1 MLFHSTRGKDSNKD
15 FASILMQGLADDGGL
30 FMPDH
35 WPQVDLDEIKSK
47 TSFVDIAKCIVPLF
61 TASSFSR
68 DETIRILES
77 TWHDF
82 EHQDLIGIKNFHSVS
97 ILELFHGPTA
107 AFKDFGLQLAA
118 AFFNKV
124 LESENK
130 TAIVLGATSGD
141 TGSAAIDA
149 CKNYGRIKSFIMLP
163 NGNMSEVQRRQMSTI
178 KASNVFALRING
190 TFDDCQDLVKHAFK
204 KRDFLNNNQYLLA
217 VNSINWTRI
226 VGQICYYF
234 YAYNQLHQKT
244 NLNFSIPTGNFGNV
258 FACYSAYK
266 MGLPIKKISVA
277 VNENDILH
285 RFFSDNNYSKQF
297 VHETISP
304 SMDISV
310 ASNFERLVYDLF
322 LNRDSAKCF
331 KMFDNFPVNPI
342 ELDPITWQKKDH
354 LFSSSKVNDL
364 DTKKIIQETHR
375 SFNYILDPHTAV
387 AAVEAF
393 DKSDENNHYVVLST
407 AHPAKF
413 PKIYEELDIEINSLP
428 FALRDLFKKRSIFIH
443 LMRIT
448 IKLLTLLIVITNFLI
463 YEYSKDT

>member
-1 MLFHSTRGKDSNKD
+1 MLFHSSRGKDPDKD

-61 TASSFSR
+61 TSSSFSR
-68 DETIRILES
+68 DETISIVES

-82 EHQDLIGIKNFHSVS
+82 EHQDLIGIKDFNSVS

-118 AFFNKV
+118 AFFNQV
-124 LESENK
+124 LEAENK

-190 TFDDCQDLVKHAFK
+190 TFDDCQDLVKLAFK
-204 KRDFLNNNQYLLA
+204 KRDFLNNDQYLLA

-226 VGQICYYF
+226 IGQICYYF
-234 YAYNQLHQKT
+234 YAYNQLHQKS

-258 FACYSAYK
+258 FACYSAHK
-266 MGLPIKKISVA
+266 MGLPINKISVA

-322 LNRDSAKCF
+322 LDRDSNKCS
-331 KMFDNFPVNPI
+331 KMFDNFPANPI
-342 ELDPITWQKKDH
+342 ELDPATWQKKDR

-364 DTKKIIQETHR
+364 DTKKIIQETHQL
-375 SFNYILDPHTAV
+375 FDYILDPHTAV
-387 AAVEAF
+387 AAIEAF
-393 DKSDENNHYVVLST
+393 NKSDENNHYVVLST

-413 PKIYEELDIEINSLP
+413 PKVYEELNIQIKSLP
-428 FALRDLFKKRSIFIH
+428 VALKGLFKKEEFLHAFDADYNQIVSFINH
-443 LMRIT
+443 
-448 IKLLTLLIVITNFLI
+448 NN
-463 YEYSKDT
+463 

>member
-1 MLFHSTRGKDSNKD
+1 MLFHSSRGKDPDKD

-61 TASSFSR
+61 TSSSFSR
-68 DETIRILES
+68 DETLSIVES

-82 EHQDLIGIKNFHSVS
+82 EHQDLIGIKDFNSVS

-124 LESENK
+124 LEAENK

-190 TFDDCQDLVKHAFK
+190 TFDDCQDLVKLAFK
-204 KRDFLNNNQYLLA
+204 KRDFLNNDQYLLA

-226 VGQICYYF
+226 IGQICYYF
-234 YAYNQLHQKT
+234 YAYNQLHQKS

-258 FACYSAYK
+258 FACYSAHK
-266 MGLPIKKISVA
+266 MGLPINKISVA

-322 LNRDSAKCF
+322 LDRDPNKCS
-331 KMFDNFPVNPI
+331 KMFDNFPANPI
-342 ELDPITWQKKDH
+342 ELDPATWQKKDH

-364 DTKKIIQETHR
+364 DTKKMIQKTHQL
-375 SFNYILDPHTAV
+375 FDYILDPHTAV
-387 AAVEAF
+387 AAIEAF
-393 DKSDENNHYVVLST
+393 NKSDENNHYVVLST

-413 PKIYEELDIEINSLP
+413 PKVYEELNIQIKSLP
-428 FALRDLFKKRSIFIH
+428 FALRGLFKKEEFLHSFDVDYNQIVSFINH
-443 LMRIT
+443 
-448 IKLLTLLIVITNFLI
+448 NN
-463 YEYSKDT
+463 

>member
-1 MLFHSTRGKDSNKD
+1 MLFHSTRGKDPNKD

-30 FMPDH
+30 FMPDY

-61 TASSFSR
+61 TSSSFSHE
-68 DETIRILES
+68 ETTSMVES

-82 EHQDLIGIKNFHSVS
+82 EHQDLIGIKEFNSVS

-149 CKNYGRIKSFIMLP
+149 CKNYGRIKSFILLP

-178 KASNVFALRING
+178 KASNVFALRIDG
-190 TFDDCQDLVKHAFK
+190 TFDDCQDLVKLAFK
-204 KRDFLNNNQYLLA
+204 KRDFLNNDQYLLA

-226 VGQICYYF
+226 IGQICYYF
-234 YAYNQLHQKT
+234 YAFNQLHQKS

-258 FACYSAYK
+258 FACYSAHK
-266 MGLPIKKISVA
+266 MGLPINNISVA

-322 LNRDSAKCF
+322 LDRDSARCS
-331 KMFDNFPVNPI
+331 KMFDNFPTNPI

-364 DTKKIIQETHR
+364 DTKKIIQETYKL
-375 SFNYILDPHTAV
+375 FNYILDPHTAV

-393 DKSDENNHYVVLST
+393 NKSDENNHYVVLST

-413 PKIYEELDIEINSLP
+413 PKVYEELDIEINSLP
-428 FALRDLFKKRSIFIH
+428 FALRDLFKKEEYLHSFDADYNQIVNFIN
-443 LMRIT
+443 R
-448 IKLLTLLIVITNFLI
+448 NN
-463 YEYSKDT
+463 

>member
-30 FMPDH
+30 FMPNH

-61 TASSFSR
+61 TSSSFSR
-68 DETIRILES
+68 DETLSIVES

-82 EHQDLIGIKNFHSVS
+82 EHQDLIGIKDFNSVS

-149 CKNYGRIKSFIMLP
+149 CKGYDRIKSFIMLP

-178 KASNVFALRING
+178 KAANVFALRING
-190 TFDDCQDLVKHAFK
+190 TFDDCQDLVKLAFK
-204 KRDFLNNNQYLLA
+204 QRDFLKTDQYLLA

-234 YAYNQLHQKT
+234 YAYNQLHKKG

-258 FACYSAYK
+258 FACYSAHK
-266 MGLPIKKISVA
+266 MGLPINKISVA
-277 VNENDILH
+277 VNDNDILH
-285 RFFSDNNYSKQF
+285 RFFSSNDYSKKL

-322 LNRDSAKCF
+322 LDRDSNKCS
-331 KMFDNFPVNPI
+331 KMFDNFPANPI
-342 ELDPITWQKKDH
+342 ELDPATWQKKDR

-364 DTKKIIQETHR
+364 DTKKIIQETHQL
-375 SFNYILDPHTAV
+375 FDYILDPHTAV
-387 AAVEAF
+387 AAIEAF
-393 DKSDENNHYVVLST
+393 NKSDENNHYVVLST

-413 PKIYEELDIEINSLP
+413 PKVYEELNIQIKSLP
-428 FALRDLFKKRSIFIH
+428 VALKGLFKKEEFLHSFDADYNQIVSFINH
-443 LMRIT
+443 
-448 IKLLTLLIVITNFLI
+448 NN
-463 YEYSKDT
+463 

>member
-204 KRDFLNNNQYLLA
+204 KRDFLNNNQFLLA

-364 DTKKIIQETHR
+364 DTKKIIQETHQ

-428 FALRDLFKKRSIFIH
+428 FALRDLFKKEEYLHSFDADYNQIANFIN
-443 LMRIT
+443 R
-448 IKLLTLLIVITNFLI
+448 NN
-463 YEYSKDT
+463 

>member
-1 MLFHSTRGKDSNKD
+1 MLFHSTRGKDPNKD

-30 FMPDH
+30 FMPDY

-61 TASSFSR
+61 TSSSFSY
-68 DETIRILES
+68 DETIAIVES
-77 TWHDF
+77 TWHNF
-82 EHQDLIGIKNFHSVS
+82 EHQDLIGIRDFNSVS

-149 CKNYGRIKSFIMLP
+149 CKNYDRIKSFIMLP

-190 TFDDCQDLVKHAFK
+190 TFDDCQDLVKLAFK
-204 KRDFLNNNQYLLA
+204 KRDFLNSNQYLLA

-226 VGQICYYF
+226 IGQICYYF
-234 YAYNQLHQKT
+234 YAYNRLHEKS

-258 FACYSAYK
+258 FACYSAHK
-266 MGLPIKKISVA
+266 MGLPINKISVA
-277 VNENDILH
+277 VNENDILY
-285 RFFSDNNYSKQF
+285 RFFSNNNYSKQA

-322 LNRDSAKCF
+322 LDRDSARCS
-331 KMFDNFPVNPI
+331 KMFDNFPTNPI
-342 ELDPITWQKKDH
+342 ELDSITWQKKDH

-364 DTKKIIQETHR
+364 DTKKIIQETYKL
-375 SFNYILDPHTAV
+375 FNYILDPHTAV

-393 DKSDENNHYVVLST
+393 NKSDENNHYVVLST

-413 PKIYEELDIEINSLP
+413 PKVYEELDIEINSLP
-428 FALRDLFKKRSIFIH
+428 FALRDLFKKEEYLHSFDADYNQIVNFIN
-443 LMRIT
+443 R
-448 IKLLTLLIVITNFLI
+448 NN
-463 YEYSKDT
+463 

>member
-1 MLFHSTRGKDSNKD
+1 MLFHSTRGKDPNKD

-30 FMPDH
+30 FMPDY

-61 TASSFSR
+61 TSSSFSHE
-68 DETIRILES
+68 ETTSMVES

-82 EHQDLIGIKNFHSVS
+82 EHQDLIGIKEFNSVS

-149 CKNYGRIKSFIMLP
+149 CKNYGRIKSFILLP

-178 KASNVFALRING
+178 KASNVFALRIDG
-190 TFDDCQDLVKHAFK
+190 TFDDCQDLVKLAFK
-204 KRDFLNNNQYLLA
+204 KRDFLNNDQYLLA

-226 VGQICYYF
+226 IGQICYYF
-234 YAYNQLHQKT
+234 YAFNQLHQKS

-258 FACYSAYK
+258 FACYSAHK
-266 MGLPIKKISVA
+266 MGLPINKIYVA

-322 LNRDSAKCF
+322 LDRDSARCS
-331 KMFDNFPVNPI
+331 KMFDNFPTNPI
-342 ELDPITWQKKDH
+342 ELDSITWQKKDH

-364 DTKKIIQETHR
+364 DTKKIIQETYKL
-375 SFNYILDPHTAV
+375 FNYILDPHTAV

-393 DKSDENNHYVVLST
+393 NKSDENNHYVVLST

-413 PKIYEELDIEINSLP
+413 PQVYEELDIEINSLP
-428 FALRDLFKKRSIFIH
+428 FALRDLFKKEEYLHSFDADYNQIVNFIN
-443 LMRIT
+443 R
-448 IKLLTLLIVITNFLI
+448 NN
-463 YEYSKDT
+463 

>member
-1 MLFHSTRGKDSNKD
+1 MLYHSTRGKDSDKD

-30 FMPDH
+30 FMPDM

-61 TASSFSR
+61 TSSSFSR
-68 DETIRILES
+68 DETISIVES

-82 EHQDLIGIKNFHSVS
+82 EHQDLIGIKDFNSVS

-178 KASNVFALRING
+178 EASNVFALRIDG
-190 TFDDCQDLVKHAFK
+190 TFDDCQDLVKLAFK
-204 KRDFLNNNQYLLA
+204 NRDFLNNDQYLLA

-226 VGQICYYF
+226 IGQICYYF
-234 YAYNQLHQKT
+234 YAYNQLHQKS

-258 FACYSAYK
+258 FACYSAHK
-266 MGLPIKKISVA
+266 MGLPVNKIAVA

-285 RFFSDNNYSKQF
+285 RFFSNNNYSKQF

-322 LNRDSAKCF
+322 LDRDSNKCS
-331 KMFDNFPVNPI
+331 KMFDNFPANPI
-342 ELDPITWQKKDH
+342 ELDPVTWQKKDR

-364 DTKKIIQETHR
+364 DTKKIIQETHQL
-375 SFNYILDPHTAV
+375 FDYILDPHTAV

-393 DKSDENNHYVVLST
+393 NKSDQNNHYVVLST

-413 PKIYEELDIEINSLP
+413 PSVYEELNIQIKSLP
-428 FALRDLFKKRSIFIH
+428 SALRGLFKKDEFLHSFDADYSQIVSFIH
-443 LMRIT
+443 H
-448 IKLLTLLIVITNFLI
+448 NN
-463 YEYSKDT
+463 

>member
-1 MLFHSTRGKDSNKD
+1 MLFHSTRGKDPNKD

-30 FMPDH
+30 FMPDY

-61 TASSFSR
+61 TSSSFSHE
-68 DETIRILES
+68 ETTSMVES

-82 EHQDLIGIKNFHSVS
+82 EHQDLIGIKEFNSVS

-149 CKNYGRIKSFIMLP
+149 CKNYGRIKSFILLP

-178 KASNVFALRING
+178 KASNVFALRIDG
-190 TFDDCQDLVKHAFK
+190 TFDDCQDLVKLAFK
-204 KRDFLNNNQYLLA
+204 KRDFLNNDQYLLA

-226 VGQICYYF
+226 IGQICYYF
-234 YAYNQLHQKT
+234 YAFNQLHQKS

-258 FACYSAYK
+258 FACYSAHK
-266 MGLPIKKISVA
+266 MGLPINNISVA

-322 LNRDSAKCF
+322 LDRDSARCS
-331 KMFDNFPVNPI
+331 KMFDNFPTNPI

-364 DTKKIIQETHR
+364 DTKKIIQETYKL
-375 SFNYILDPHTAV
+375 FNYILDPHTAV

-393 DKSDENNHYVVLST
+393 NKSDENNHYVVLST

-413 PKIYEELDIEINSLP
+413 PQVYEELDIEINSLP
-428 FALRDLFKKRSIFIH
+428 FALRDLFKKEEYLHSFDADYNQIVNFIN
-443 LMRIT
+443 R
-448 IKLLTLLIVITNFLI
+448 NN
-463 YEYSKDT
+463 

>member
-30 FMPDH
+30 FMPDF
-35 WPQVDLDEIKSK
+35 WPEVDLDEIKSK

-61 TASSFSR
+61 TTSSFTH
-68 DETIRILES
+68 DETTSIVES
-77 TWHDF
+77 AWHDF
-82 EHQDLIGIKNFHSVS
+82 EHKDLIGIREFDSVS

-149 CKNYGRIKSFIMLP
+149 CKSYDRIKSFIMLP

-178 KASNVFALRING
+178 KAANVFALRING
-190 TFDDCQDLVKHAFK
+190 TFDDCQDLVKLAFK
-204 KRDFLNNNQYLLA
+204 KRDFLKTDQYLLA

-226 VGQICYYF
+226 IGQICYYF
-234 YAYNQLHQKT
+234 YAYNQLHKKE

-258 FACYSAYK
+258 FACYSAHK
-266 MGLPIKKISVA
+266 MGLPINKISVA
-277 VNENDILH
+277 VNNNDILH
-285 RFFSDNNYSKQF
+285 RFFSSNDYSKQL

-310 ASNFERLVYDLF
+310 ASNFERLVYDFF
-322 LNRDSAKCF
+322 LNRDSSKCA
-331 KMFDNFPVNPI
+331 KMFDNFPIKPI
-342 ELDPITWQKKDH
+342 ELDVETWQRKDS
-354 LFSSSKVNDL
+354 LFSSSKVDDL
-364 DTKKIIQETHR
+364 ETTKTIQEIYQ
-375 SFNYILDPHTAV
+375 SNGYILDPHTAV
-387 AAVEAF
+387 AAVEAIK
-393 DKSDENNHYVVLST
+393 KSDSSNHFVVLST

-413 PKIYEELDIEINSLP
+413 PKVYEELNIEINSLP
-428 FALRDLFKKRSIFIH
+428 AALSSLFKKEEH
-443 LMRIT
+443 LHSFDADYNQVANF
-448 IKLLTLLIVITNFLI
+448 IKLNN
-463 YEYSKDT
+463 

>member
-1 MLFHSTRGKDSNKD
+1 
-15 FASILMQGLADDGGL
+15 MQGLADDGGL

-61 TASSFSR
+61 TSSSFSR
-68 DETIRILES
+68 DETISIVES

-82 EHQDLIGIKNFHSVS
+82 EHQDLIGIKDFNSVS

-118 AFFNKV
+118 AFFNQV
-124 LESENK
+124 LEAENK

-190 TFDDCQDLVKHAFK
+190 TFDDCQDLVKLAFK
-204 KRDFLNNNQYLLA
+204 KRDFLNNDQYLLA

-226 VGQICYYF
+226 IGQICYYF
-234 YAYNQLHQKT
+234 YAYNQLHQKS

-258 FACYSAYK
+258 FACYSAHK
-266 MGLPIKKISVA
+266 MGLPINKISVA

-322 LNRDSAKCF
+322 LDRDSNKCS
-331 KMFDNFPVNPI
+331 KMFDNFPANPI
-342 ELDPITWQKKDH
+342 ELDPATWQKKDR

-364 DTKKIIQETHR
+364 DTKKIIQETHQL
-375 SFNYILDPHTAV
+375 FDYILDPHTAV
-387 AAVEAF
+387 AAIEAF
-393 DKSDENNHYVVLST
+393 NKSDENNHYVVLST

-413 PKIYEELDIEINSLP
+413 PKVYEELNIQIKSLP
-428 FALRDLFKKRSIFIH
+428 VALKGLFKKEEFLHSFDADYNQIVSFINH
-443 LMRIT
+443 
-448 IKLLTLLIVITNFLI
+448 NN
-463 YEYSKDT
+463 

>member
-1 MLFHSTRGKDSNKD
+1 MLFHSTRGKDPNKD

-30 FMPDH
+30 FMPDY

-61 TASSFSR
+61 TSSSFSY
-68 DETIRILES
+68 DETIAIVES
-77 TWHDF
+77 TWHNF
-82 EHQDLIGIKNFHSVS
+82 EHQDLIGIRDFNSVS

-149 CKNYGRIKSFIMLP
+149 CKNYDRIKSFIMLP

-190 TFDDCQDLVKHAFK
+190 TFDDCQDLVKLAFK
-204 KRDFLNNNQYLLA
+204 KRDFLNSNQYLLA

-226 VGQICYYF
+226 IGQICYYF
-234 YAYNQLHQKT
+234 YAYNRLHEKS

-258 FACYSAYK
+258 FACYSAHK
-266 MGLPIKKISVA
+266 MGLPINKISVA
-277 VNENDILH
+277 VNENDILY
-285 RFFSDNNYSKQF
+285 RFFSDNNYSKQA

-322 LNRDSAKCF
+322 LNRDSVKCF
-331 KMFDNFPVNPI
+331 KMFDNFPASPI

-375 SFNYILDPHTAV
+375 LFDYILDPHTAV

-393 DKSDENNHYVVLST
+393 NKSDENNHYVVLST

-413 PKIYEELDIEINSLP
+413 PKVYEELDIEINSLP
-428 FALRDLFKKRSIFIH
+428 FALRDLFKKEEYLHSFDADYNQIVNFIN
-443 LMRIT
+443 R
-448 IKLLTLLIVITNFLI
+448 NN
-463 YEYSKDT
+463 

>member
-1 MLFHSTRGKDSNKD
+1 MLFHSSRGKDPDKD

-61 TASSFSR
+61 TSSSLSR
-68 DETIRILES
+68 DETISIVES

-82 EHQDLIGIKNFHSVS
+82 EHQDLIGIKDFNSVS

-118 AFFNKV
+118 AFFNQV
-124 LESENK
+124 LEAENK

-190 TFDDCQDLVKHAFK
+190 TFDDCQDLVKLAFK
-204 KRDFLNNNQYLLA
+204 KRDFLNNDQYLLA

-226 VGQICYYF
+226 IGQICYYF
-234 YAYNQLHQKT
+234 YAYNQLHQKS

-258 FACYSAYK
+258 FACYSAHK
-266 MGLPIKKISVA
+266 MGLPINKISVA

-322 LNRDSAKCF
+322 LDRDSNKCS
-331 KMFDNFPVNPI
+331 KMFDNFPANPI
-342 ELDPITWQKKDH
+342 ELDPATWQKKDR

-364 DTKKIIQETHR
+364 DTKKIIQETHQL
-375 SFNYILDPHTAV
+375 FDYILDPHTAV
-387 AAVEAF
+387 AAIEAF
-393 DKSDENNHYVVLST
+393 NKSDENNHYVVLST

-413 PKIYEELDIEINSLP
+413 PKVYEELNIQIKSLP
-428 FALRDLFKKRSIFIH
+428 VALKGLFKKEEFLHSFDADYNQIVSFINH
-443 LMRIT
+443 
-448 IKLLTLLIVITNFLI
+448 NN
-463 YEYSKDT
+463 

>member
-1 MLFHSTRGKDSNKD
+1 MLFHSTRGKDSDKD

-35 WPQVDLDEIKSK
+35 WPEVDLDEIKSK
-47 TSFVDIAKCIVPLF
+47 TSFIDIAKCIVPLF
-61 TASSFSR
+61 TTSSFTH
-68 DETIRILES
+68 DETTSIVES

-82 EHQDLIGIKNFHSVS
+82 EHKDLIGIRELDSVS
-97 ILELFHGPTA
+97 IIELFHGPTA

-118 AFFNKV
+118 AFFNQV

-149 CKNYGRIKSFIMLP
+149 CKSYDRIKSFIMLP

-178 KASNVFALRING
+178 KAANVFTLRING
-190 TFDDCQDLVKHAFK
+190 TFDDCQDLVKLAFK
-204 KRDFLNNNQYLLA
+204 KRNFLKTDQYLLA

-234 YAYNQLHQKT
+234 YAYNQLHKKG

-258 FACYSAYK
+258 FACYSAHK
-266 MGLPIKKISVA
+266 MGLPINKISVA
-277 VNENDILH
+277 VNNNDILH
-285 RFFSDNNYSKQF
+285 RFFSSNDYSKQL

-310 ASNFERLVYDLF
+310 ASNFERLVYDFF
-322 LNRDSAKCF
+322 LSRNSSKCA
-331 KMFDNFPVNPI
+331 KMFDNFPMKPI
-342 ELDPITWQKKDH
+342 ELDVETWQRKDS
-354 LFSSSKVNDL
+354 LFSSSRVDDL
-364 DTKKIIQETHR
+364 ETTKTIQEIYQA
-375 SFNYILDPHTAV
+375 NGYILDPHTAV
-387 AAVEAF
+387 AAVEAIK
-393 DKSDENNHYVVLST
+393 KSDSSNHFVVLST

-413 PKIYEELDIEINSLP
+413 PKVYEELNIEINSLP
-428 FALRDLFKKRSIFIH
+428 TALSGLFKKEEH
-443 LMRIT
+443 LYSFDADYNQVT
-448 IKLLTLLIVITNFLI
+448 NFIKLNN
-463 YEYSKDT
+463 